1 MSRFLNIVPIVYRN
15 QRSLLLGKTNF
26 QHVSILSYSARPSFI
41 SRIVTN
47 LKNEFDKNKEMKEN
61 IKKFREE
68 AEKLEQSEALKSA
81 RKKFNMVES
90 EASKGGEVFKDQLES
105 LKGKV
110 TSAIDEAAKTEL
122 GKKAGQWS
130 EEISK
135 SAKGV
140 GDTISET
147 GKKIG
152 QSNAFQSISEASDIV
167 KKEMNTQGIQ
177 GRVYKSPTKLRKRIE
192 TNFANE
198 TRIFE
203 ANTEDT
209 GIELHKDSKFYQ
221 SWENFK
227 NNNQYV
233 NKVLD
238 WKMKYEESDNP
249 MIRASR
255 LLTDKVSDI
264 MGGLFSKTELSE
276 TLTEICKIDPN
287 FNEKQFLRDCEND
300 IIPNILEAMVRGDLE
315 ILKDWCF
322 ESTYNVIATP
332 IAQAQK
338 AGYYLDSKILD
349 IENVDL
355 AMGKVMDQGP
365 VLIVTFQTQQIM
377 CVRNAKHEVVEGD
390 PEKVM
395 RVNYVW
401 VLCRDPEDL
410 NPKSAWRLMELS
422 ANSNEQFV

>member
-1 MSRFLNIVPIVYRN
+1 MLNIVPTVYRT
-15 QRSLLLGKTNF
+15 QRILLAQNVYLHRTTTLN
-26 QHVSILSYSARPSFI
+26 YSARPSFI

-47 LKNEFDKNKEMKEN
+47 LKNEFEKNKEMKEN

-68 AEKLEQSEALKSA
+68 ADKLEQSDALKSA
-81 RKKFNMVES
+81 RKKFNLVES
-90 EASKGGEVFKDQLES
+90 EASKGSEVLKEQLES
-105 LKGKV
+105 IKGRV
-110 TSAIDEAAKTEL
+110 SSAIDEAAKSDI
-122 GKKAGQWS
+122 GKKAGQLG
-130 EEISK
+130 EELSR

-140 GDTISET
+140 GETISEK
-147 GKKIG
+147 GKIIG
-152 QSNAFQSISEASDIV
+152 QSNTFQSISEASRIV
-167 KKEMNTQGIQ
+167 RKEIDTQSIQ
-177 GRVYKSPTKLRKRIE
+177 GRVYRSPVKLRKRIE
-192 TNFANE
+192 TTVSDENR
-198 TRIFE
+198 TFE
-203 ANTEDT
+203 ANTEAT

-238 WKMKYEESDNP
+238 WKIKYEESENP
-249 MIRASR
+249 VIRASR
-255 LLTDKVSDI
+255 LLTDKVSDV
-264 MGGLFSKTELSE
+264 MGNLFSKTELSE

-287 FNEKQFLRDCEND
+287 FEEKQFIRDCEND
-300 IIPNILEAMVRGDLE
+300 IIPNILEAMIRGDLA

-322 ESTYNVIATP
+322 ESVYNIIATP
-332 IAQAQK
+332 ISQAQK
-338 AGYYLDSKILD
+338 AGLYLDSKILD

-355 AMGKVMDQGP
+355 VMGKVMEQGP

-377 CVRNAKHEVVEGD
+377 CVRNAKNEVVEGD
-390 PEKVM
+390 PDKVM

-422 ANSNEQFV
+422 ANSSEQFV

>member
-1 MSRFLNIVPIVYRN
+1 MSRMITMLPTMCHSART
-15 QRSLLLGKTNF
+15 LLISNRHHMHI
-26 QHVSILSYSARPSFI
+26 QIANYSARPSFI
-41 SRIVTN
+41 SRIVNN
-47 LKNEFDKNKEMKEN
+47 LKSEYGKNKDMKEN
-61 IKKFREE
+61 IQKFREE

-90 EASKGGEVFKDQLES
+90 EASKGGEVFKEQYD
-105 LKGKV
+105 
-110 TSAIDEAAKTEL
+110 AIKDRVSNVLDDAAKSDI
-122 GKKAGQWS
+122 GKKAGQFG
-130 EEISK
+130 EEISR

-140 GDTISET
+140 SDSISET
-147 GKKIG
+147 GRKIG
-152 QSNAFQSISEASDIV
+152 QTNAFQSISEASERVRQEID
-167 KKEMNTQGIQ
+167 TQSIQ
-177 GRVYKSPTKLRKRIE
+177 GRVYRSPTKLRKRVE
-192 TNFANE
+192 VPASD
-198 TRIFE
+198 TRVYE
-203 ANTEDT
+203 ANTEAT
-209 GIELHKDSKFYQ
+209 GVELHKDSKFYQ

-227 NNNQYV
+227 NHNQYV

-238 WKMKYEESDNP
+238 WKIKYEESENP

-255 LLTDKVSDI
+255 LLTDRVTDI
-264 MGGLFSKTELSE
+264 MSSLFSKTELSE
-276 TLTEICKIDPN
+276 TFTEICKIDPN

-322 ESTYNVIATP
+322 ESTYNLIATP

-338 AGYYLDSKILD
+338 LGHYLDSKILD

-355 AMGKVMDQGP
+355 AMGKVMEQGP

-377 CVRNAKHEVVEGD
+377 CVRDIKKAVVEGD
-390 PEKVM
+390 PQKVM

-401 VLCRDPEDL
+401 VLCRDSEDL

-422 ANSNEQFV
+422 ANCNEQFV